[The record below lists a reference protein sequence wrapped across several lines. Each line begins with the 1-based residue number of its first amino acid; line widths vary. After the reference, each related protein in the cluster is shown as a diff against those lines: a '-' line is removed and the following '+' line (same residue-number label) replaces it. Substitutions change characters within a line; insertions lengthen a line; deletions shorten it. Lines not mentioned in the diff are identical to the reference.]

1 MGEQGKGSPMRT
13 RTGLLIAAA
22 VSALIVASAYA
33 ALGGM
38 LIRALQ
44 ISVRPRAATEQMIGR
59 FGR

>member
-13 RTGLLIAAA
+13 HTGLLIAA
-22 VSALIVASAYA
+22 VSALIVVSAYA

-44 ISVRPRAATEQMIGR
+44 ISVRQRAATEQMIGR